1 MPDLH
6 GTTIES
12 AIDRVVDGDTVAVTI
27 NGTSEK
33 LRLSSLDTEE
43 SSPGSDKPVTP
54 WGKEGKKRAQ
64 ELLPA
69 GQPVTLEF
77 AGDEPVEE
85 CLRRY
90 RDNYG
95 RLLVWI
101 YVGETDY
108 QELMIRD
115 GYSPYFNKYGNAEFA
130 VNHERYEAAERT
142 AQRDHIGVWDQ
153 ITVNGGEMRN
163 YATLGV
169 WWSLRASIIDE
180 YRKLH
185 GARPELLDSRLD
197 YDRLV
202 ELARDKAHAT
212 VFTELRS
219 YTPAGQS
226 GAVVE
231 IGSRQQP
238 FKLYLPD
245 IEGEPGQE
253 ILHLLDSRYVVK
265 DNDHVK
271 RSYGYVQGRLAL
283 YGNEPEMIVTSAG
296 QITDLPA

>member
-1 MPDLH
+1 MPALLPAPGTSQPPGGTSRRRVSTHLGHSPSSRTGHFDLGASMPDLH
-6 GTTIES
+6 GTNIES

-115 GYSPYFNKYGNAEFA
+115 GYSPYFNK
-130 VNHERYEAAERT
+130 
-142 AQRDHIGVWDQ
+142 
-153 ITVNGGEMRN
+153 
-163 YATLGV
+163 
-169 WWSLRASIIDE
+169 
-180 YRKLH
+180 
-185 GARPELLDSRLD
+185 
-197 YDRLV
+197 
-202 ELARDKAHAT
+202 
-212 VFTELRS
+212 
-219 YTPAGQS
+219 
-226 GAVVE
+226 
-231 IGSRQQP
+231 
-238 FKLYLPD
+238 
-245 IEGEPGQE
+245 
-253 ILHLLDSRYVVK
+253 
-265 DNDHVK
+265 
-271 RSYGYVQGRLAL
+271 
-283 YGNEPEMIVTSAG
+283 
-296 QITDLPA
+296 

>member
-1 MPDLH
+1 M
-6 GTTIES
+6 I
-12 AIDRVVDGDTVAVTI
+12 
-27 NGTSEK
+27 
-33 LRLSSLDTEE
+33 
-43 SSPGSDKPVTP
+43 
-54 WGKEGKKRAQ
+54 Q
-64 ELLPA
+64 E
-69 GQPVTLEF
+69 
-77 AGDEPVEE
+77 
-85 CLRRY
+85 
-90 RDNYG
+90 
-95 RLLVWI
+95 
-101 YVGETDY
+101 
-108 QELMIRD
+108 
-115 GYSPYFNKYGNAEFA
+115 GYSPYFNKYGNADFA
-130 VNHERYEAAERT
+130 ANHERYEAAERS

-153 ITVNGGEMRN
+153 LTVNGGEMRN
-163 YATLGV
+163 YPTLGV

-180 YRKLH
+180 YRTLH
-185 GARPELLDSRLD
+185 GTQPELLDSRLD

-202 ELARDKAHAT
+202 ELARDKAQAT

-265 DNDHVK
+265 DDNHVK

-283 YGNEPEMIVTSAG
+283 YRNEPEMIVTSAG